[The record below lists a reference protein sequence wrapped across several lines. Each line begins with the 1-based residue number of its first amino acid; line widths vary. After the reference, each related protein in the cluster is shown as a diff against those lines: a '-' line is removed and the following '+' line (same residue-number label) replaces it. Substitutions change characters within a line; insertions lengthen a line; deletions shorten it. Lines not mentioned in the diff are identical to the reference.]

1 MAVTA
6 TAPKDFLVDILPA
19 RLASQ
24 HQPPQRQHQPPIK
37 QTLRTK
43 SATDG
48 GTEKEST
55 AMAWVG
61 QMTKTVE
68 KLNAEEAS
76 ALTRLHI
83 AMLTGSPRLTGVMK
97 CRATETTSANLE
109 SALAVLAVQTT
120 AAKIGGRLKQTDVPT
135 SLATKE
141 KINAEVTWSARDS
154 QVFTLA
160 CFLILKRSLSQ
171 AFWGQTQQLQTINR
185 SQARAP
191 RHARSGGSQRKTGAT
206 ASSAKVPIS
215 AGATPVMG
223 SSRLAKLQMLATPS
237 LV

>member
-1 MAVTA
+1 MDTPSAC
-6 TAPKDFLVDILPA
+6 FLIQKRLP
-19 RLASQ
+19 S
-24 HQPPQRQHQPPIK
+24 
-37 QTLRTK
+37 QTLDRATPSTIKSRKQHLTTK
-43 SATDG
+43 
-48 GTEKEST
+48 T
-55 AMAWVG
+55 AMVG
-61 QMTKTVE
+61 GIAKENNAMVKVVVRTKTVRI
-68 KLNAEEAS
+68 LDAEEVS
-76 ALTRLHI
+76 VLTRLLF
-83 AMLTGSPRLTGVMK
+83 AMPTGPPKLIGVMK

-109 SALAVLAVQTT
+109 SALAVLAVQITV
-120 AAKIGGRLKQTDVPT
+120 AKIGGRLKQTDVPT